1 MNDEDT
7 VQTRRFGQNCAAQSS
22 QMTSDISHKQTRYIS
37 ENFGVGF
44 RCII

>member
-22 QMTSDISHKQTRYIS
+22 QMTSDDDDLSQTNKIYLRKLW
-37 ENFGVGF
+37 
-44 RCII
+44 RRL